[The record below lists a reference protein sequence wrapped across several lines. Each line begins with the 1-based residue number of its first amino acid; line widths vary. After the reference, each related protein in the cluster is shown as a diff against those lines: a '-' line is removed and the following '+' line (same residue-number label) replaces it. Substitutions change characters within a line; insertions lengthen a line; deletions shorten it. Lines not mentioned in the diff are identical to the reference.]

1 MHRFMVA
8 PEHIKNDLIT
18 LTGDDLKHLRQ
29 VLRLQPGDAIR
40 IFDGGGME
48 HEARLLTVDKDLA
61 TAKVQVSFLSD
72 TEPEIYVTLF
82 QGLPKGEK
90 MELIIQ

>member
-48 HEARLLTVDKDLA
+48 H
-61 TAKVQVSFLSD
+61 
-72 TEPEIYVTLF
+72 
-82 QGLPKGEK
+82 
-90 MELIIQ
+90 